1 MRADTRF
8 RKLTEVKQARFLA
21 FARLGEFLQDVLR
34 DLTVID
40 WLSAVVIVINLWPLD
55 AILLDLCHDPHVARQ
70 FFLLANP
77 KELVGANA
85 PGLPYVSERKSL
97 HEERATILLTLG
109 VNYHDWER

>member
-40 WLSAVVIVINLWPLD
+40 WLSAVVIVINL
-55 AILLDLCHDPHVARQ
+55 
-70 FFLLANP
+70 
-77 KELVGANA
+77 
-85 PGLPYVSERKSL
+85 
-97 HEERATILLTLG
+97 
-109 VNYHDWER
+109 